1 MNNPQIEATRQ
12 EPIVKIRP
20 SKGWVSLGMAEF
32 WEYRELLFFLAW
44 REVLVRYKQTF
55 LGAAWAVIQ
64 PFFAMVVFSIFFGKL
79 AKMPSDGVPYPV
91 WSFAALLPWQ
101 YFSNAVSHASNSL
114 VGNANL
120 IKKVYFP
127 RLVVPVSGV
136 LSGVVDFA
144 IAFIILIVMMLFY
157 GIRPGMAIFL
167 LPAFLLLALVTA
179 LGVSLWISAL
189 NVEYRDFRYIV
200 PFLTQIWM
208 FATPVVYPS
217 SLLSEPWRTVY
228 GLNPMVGVIEGFRW
242 ALLGTSPPGPM
253 LAVSTVVACTVL
265 VSGAFFFR
273 RLERTFAD
281 VV

>member
-1 MNNPQIEATRQ
+1 MQKKT
-12 EPIVKIRP
+12 
-20 SKGWVSLGMAEF
+20 
-32 WEYRELLFFLAW
+32 
-44 REVLVRYKQTF
+44 
-55 LGAAWAVIQ
+55 
-64 PFFAMVVFSIFFGKL
+64 SISTITLWF
-79 AKMPSDGVPYPV
+79 
-91 WSFAALLPWQ
+91 
-101 YFSNAVSHASNSL
+101 
-114 VGNANL
+114 
-120 IKKVYFP
+120 
-127 RLVVPVSGV
+127 
-136 LSGVVDFA
+136 
-144 IAFIILIVMMLFY
+144 ILIVMMLFY

-242 ALLGTSPPGPM
+242 ALLGTKPPGPM
-253 LAVSTVVACTVL
+253 LAVSVAVACAVL
-265 VSGAFFFR
+265 VSGAFYFR
-273 RLERTFAD
+273 RMERTFAD